1 MEFHNRE
8 KEIEGLMRIIKSEPT
23 LITFIYGPI
32 NSGKTALIKKV
43 IEDLPKD
50 YVAFYI
56 NLRERMIKDYRDFIQ
71 ELFET
76 FDVKENLLLDLL
88 EETTK
93 FMGIPISRNLL
104 EKIFSRDK
112 PGDAFKYIVNLTR
125 KLKDSGR
132 TPIIVLD
139 ELQKIKDIK
148 INGYLLYELFN
159 LFISLTKENHSAH
172 VFAITSDSLF
182 IERVFRETKLYGRA
196 RYFLVDD
203 FDYKTTEEFLRKHG
217 FSSEEIELTWK
228 YFGGKPVFLI
238 EAINN
243 KDNIKEFCASQ
254 LSLRKR
260 QIKEIIKGRN
270 FKILKEFKGKE
281 EVIVEE
287 IDEEI
292 EYLVEN
298 NILFFDPVRGIL
310 KPQSRL
316 DLLAI
321 REIVP

>member
-1 MEFHNRE
+1 
-8 KEIEGLMRIIKSEPT
+8 
-23 LITFIYGPI
+23 
-32 NSGKTALIKKV
+32 
-43 IEDLPKD
+43 
-50 YVAFYI
+50 
-56 NLRERMIKDYRDFIQ
+56 
-71 ELFET
+71 
-76 FDVKENLLLDLL
+76 
-88 EETTK
+88 
-93 FMGIPISRNLL
+93 MGIPISRNLL

-112 PGDAFKYIVNLTR
+112 PGDAFKYIVTLT
-125 KLKDSGR
+125 KELKDSGR

-182 IERVFRETKLYGRA
+182 IEKVFRETKLYGRA

-203 FDYKTTEEFLRKHG
+203 FDYKTTEGFLRKHG
-217 FSSEEIELTWK
+217 FSSEEIELTRK

-243 KDNIKEFCASQ
+243 RENLKEFCESQ

-260 QIKEIIKGRN
+260 QIKEIIKERD
-270 FKILKEFKGKE
+270 FKILREFKDKE
-281 EVIVEE
+281 EIIIEE
-287 IDEEI
+287 LDEEI
-292 EYLVEN
+292 ENLVEN
-298 NILFFDPVRGIL
+298 NVLFFDPVRGVL

-321 REIVP
+321 REIVS